1 MIADLQQLERL
12 QNVTREYSRFSQT
25 ALGLA
30 WIPFAILLALCWRL
44 SANLE
49 PRLMGVVMVLSF
61 GLWFSIRQFMRNRLY
76 QRFGNVQEIR
86 VETNRD
92 FWSGI
97 TLGLLLGFVLTIM
110 LKQIGWLKAPWLDQI
125 DPKFLVLIPS
135 AIIGV
140 GRLQKR
146 DLTSTIV
153 LFLLT
158 VCTINGRYLS
168 EVFAYQQ
175 VLQVLSV
182 IGICA
187 YVTFRGIQEHQQFK
201 TLETQLESLRS

>member
-1 MIADLQQLERL
+1 MIADPQQLERL
-12 QNVTREYSRFSQT
+12 QTVTREYSRFSQT

-30 WIPFAILLALCWRL
+30 WIPFAILLPLCWRL

-49 PRLMGVVMVLSF
+49 PRLMGVVLVISF

-110 LKQIGWLKAPWLDQI
+110 LKQIGWLRAPWLDQI

-135 AIIGV
+135 AIIGF

-175 VLQVLSV
+175 ILQVLSV

-187 YVTFRGIQEHQQFK
+187 YTLFRGIQEHQQFK

>member
-1 MIADLQQLERL
+1 MIADPQQLERL
-12 QNVTREYSRFSQT
+12 QIVTRDYSRFSQT

-30 WIPFAILLALCWRL
+30 WIPFAILLPICWRL

-49 PRLMGVVMVLSF
+49 PRLMCLVMVLSF
-61 GLWFSIRQFMRNRLY
+61 GLWFLVRALLRNRLY
-76 QRFGNVQEIR
+76 QRFGNVQETR
-86 VETNRD
+86 VEPNRD
-92 FWSGI
+92 YWSGI
-97 TLGLLLGFVLTIM
+97 TLGLLFGFVLTIM
-110 LKQIGWLKAPWLDQI
+110 FKQIGWLKVPWLDQI
-125 DPKFLVLIPS
+125 DPKFLVLIPA
-135 AIIGV
+135 AIIGF

-146 DLTSTIV
+146 DLTGTIV

-168 EVFAYQQ
+168 EVFLYQQ

-187 YVTFRGIQEHQQFK
+187 YVIFRGIQEHQQFK
-201 TLETQLESLRS
+201 TLETQLESLRP

>member
-1 MIADLQQLERL
+1 MIADPQHLERL
-12 QNVTREYSRFSQT
+12 QTVTREYSRFSQT
-25 ALGLA
+25 ALGLS
-30 WIPFAILLALCWRL
+30 WIPFAILLPLCWRL

-49 PRLMGVVMVLSF
+49 PRLMGVILVLSF
-61 GLWFSIRQFMRNRLY
+61 GLWFSIRALLRNRLY
-76 QRFGNVQEIR
+76 QRFGSVQEAR
-86 VETNRD
+86 VETKRD
-92 FWSGI
+92 FWAGL
-97 TLGLLLGFVLTIM
+97 TLGLLLGFVLTIVF
-110 LKQIGWLKAPWLDQI
+110 KQLGWLNVPWLDQI
-125 DPKFLVLIPS
+125 DPRFLVFIPG
-135 AIIGV
+135 AIIGF

-175 VLQVLSV
+175 VLQVSSV

-187 YVTFRGIQEHQQFK
+187 YVIFRGIQEHQQFK
-201 TLETQLESLRS
+201 TLEMQLESLRS